1 MSSTLGESRVW
12 NVISKKQAFSIPN
25 VLYCFAWMRHDSGM
39 LLGII
44 TQPNLIG
51 TFISLSVFTCP
62 GISIQLEAGQRMQN
76 ASRTLSL
83 SEKPAFSMP
92 NVLIASLG

>member
-1 MSSTLGESRVW
+1 MSSTLGESRFW
-12 NVISKKQAFSIPN
+12 NVISKKKAFSIPN
-25 VLYCFAWMRHDSGM
+25 VLYCFAWNVVRHHY
-39 LLGII
+39 L
-44 TQPNLIG
+44 QPNLIG

-62 GISIQLEAGQRMQN
+62 GTSIQLEAGQRMQN
-76 ASRTLSL
+76 ASQTLSL